1 MSQIRRLFGDDII
14 VSRMFLKT
22 RQNMHPGRAH
32 AHTQHR
38 GDKLTVRWEASQ
50 KHLMLWRAQS
60 ASISNGHLIYFS
72 KNDVSLL
79 SQTLLSVL
87 IQDPVHYISTPSRPC
102 PVESL
107 AATCPHSQPTCH
119 PSYPRGQMP
128 NLRQSHPACRS
139 HSRALVQPHG
149 SPQTCGSPQASPQ
162 KFLPASEKGHNPKV
176 EGVKLVHFIFSHCY
190 ISCF

>member
-1 MSQIRRLFGDDII
+1 MGGFS
-14 VSRMFLKT
+14 
-22 RQNMHPGRAH
+22 
-32 AHTQHR
+32 
-38 GDKLTVRWEASQ
+38 EAS
-50 KHLMLWRAQS
+50 HVVGS
-60 ASISNGHLIYFS
+60 AVCKYLQCHLIYFS

-107 AATCPHSQPTCH
+107 AATCPHSQPTCY

-128 NLRQSHPACRS
+128 NLSQSHPACRS

-162 KFLPASEKGHNPKV
+162 KSLPASEKGHNPKV
-176 EGVKLVHFIFSHCY
+176 AGVKLVHFIFSHCY